1 MGVYEVSML
10 RLGRRGKG
18 MPQIA
23 GIIGV
28 LAFGFSVAQAAGDTT
43 RSVAFTDVTVVPM
56 DRERLIEHQTV
67 LVRGDQIAAIGPVAS
82 VRVPAGIERVDG
94 RQKYLMPGIAEMH
107 AHVPGQDS
115 PAAVE
120 FMALYVLTGATT
132 IRGMLGTPYQHELR
146 RRIENGEILGP
157 TLFMVA
163 PPFSGNSTRTADE
176 ARRKVREYAAAGYHV
191 LKIFPPMSRDVYDAI
206 TSTARTVGIRYA
218 GHVPPEVGLRHA
230 IEERQSVEHLDGYV
244 EASRGDERA
253 IADLAGATREAGI
266 WNSAT
271 MDVWKTLLGTRS
283 LDDLRRRPEL
293 QYLPRPMVEEWA
305 RETAELSRSSLG
317 RRALE
322 RIGVRRS
329 AKDIIALRDRILEA
343 LYRAGAGLIL
353 GADSPQV
360 FSVPGFSLEHEM
372 RAMVQAGVPTY
383 AVLEAATKNPA
394 AFFGQEAEFG
404 TVAVGKRADLILAE
418 GNPLEDVGNV
428 HRQAGVM
435 VRGRWLPKDEIQ
447 RRLDEIARKWRGG
460 VR

>member
-10 RLGRRGKG
+10 GLGRRGTG
-18 MPQIA
+18 MPQIV

-28 LAFGFSVAQAAGDTT
+28 LAFGFSVAPAAADTT

-56 DRERLIEHQTV
+56 DRERLLEHQTV
-67 LVRGDQIAAIGPVAS
+67 LVQGDRIAAIGPVDS

-107 AHVPGQDS
+107 AHVPGPDS

-132 IRGMLGTPYQHELR
+132 IRGMLGTSYQHELR
-146 RRIENGEILGP
+146 RRIESGEILGP

-163 PPFSGNSTRTADE
+163 PPFSGNSTPTADE
-176 ARRKVREYAAAGYHV
+176 ARKKVREYAAAGYHV
-191 LKIFPPMSRDVYDAI
+191 LKIFPPISREVYDAI
-206 TSTARTVGIRYA
+206 TSTAREVGIQYA

-244 EASRGDERA
+244 EASRGNARA
-253 IADLAGATREAGI
+253 IEDLARATREAGI

-271 MDVWKTLLGTRS
+271 MDVWKTILGTRS
-283 LDDLRRRPEL
+283 LDELHRRQELQYVPRPMIEQWAKETTEFARSSLRRRVLEQMGL
-293 QYLPRPMVEEWA
+293 RP
-305 RETAELSRSSLG
+305 
-317 RRALE
+317 
-322 RIGVRRS
+322 S
-329 AKDIIALRDRILEA
+329 AMEVVALRDRILHA

-360 FSVPGFSLEHEM
+360 YSVPGFSLAHEM
-372 RAMVQAGVPTY
+372 GAMVHAGLPIY
-383 AVLEAATKNPA
+383 AVLEAATKNA
-394 AFFGQEAEFG
+394 SAFFRQEAEFG
-404 TVAVGKRADLILAE
+404 TVEVGKRADLILVE
-418 GNPLEDVGNV
+418 GNPLEDIRNV

-435 VRGRWLPKDEIQ
+435 VRGRWLPKHEIQ
-447 RRLDEIARKWRGG
+447 RRLDEIAQKWR
-460 VR
+460 

>member
-1 MGVYEVSML
+1 MQWILVIVAVLM
-10 RLGRRGKG
+10 
-18 MPQIA
+18 
-23 GIIGV
+23 IGFCV
-28 LAFGFSVAQAAGDTT
+28 PQAAGDTA
-43 RSVAFTDVTVVPM
+43 RWFAFTDVTVVPM
-56 DRERLIEHQTV
+56 DRERLLERQTV
-67 LVRGDQIAAIGPVAS
+67 LIRGDRIAAIGAADSIP
-82 VRVPAGIERVDG
+82 VPAGTARVDG

-107 AHVPGQDS
+107 AHVPGEDS

-120 FMALYVLTGATT
+120 MMALYALTGATT
-132 IRGMLGTPYQHELR
+132 IRAMLGTPYQHELR

-163 PPFSGNSTRTADE
+163 PPFSGHSTRTADE

-253 IADLAGATREAGI
+253 IADLARATREAGI

-305 RETAELSRSSLG
+305 KQTAELSRGGLG

-322 RIGVRRS
+322 QMGVRRS
-329 AKDIIALRDRILEA
+329 AMDIIALRDQILLA
-343 LYRAGAGLIL
+343 LYRTGAGLIL

-360 FSVPGFSLEHEM
+360 YSVPGFSLGHEM

-383 AVLEAATKNPA
+383 AVLEAATKNAA

-404 TVAVGKRADLILAE
+404 TVAVGKRADLILVE
-418 GNPLEDVGNV
+418 GNPLEDVRNV

-447 RRLDEIARKWRGG
+447 RMLDEIARKWR
-460 VR
+460 

>member
-1 MGVYEVSML
+1 MQGIVVIVAVLMVGFCVS
-10 RLGRRGKG
+10 
-18 MPQIA
+18 QT
-23 GIIGV
+23 
-28 LAFGFSVAQAAGDTT
+28 AGDTA
-43 RSVAFTDVTVVPM
+43 RWFAFTDVTVVPM
-56 DRERLIEHQTV
+56 DRQRLLQHQTV
-67 LVRGDQIAAIGPVAS
+67 LIRGDRIAAIGAADSIP
-82 VRVPAGIERVDG
+82 VPAGTARVDG

-107 AHVPGQDS
+107 AHVPGEDS
-115 PAAVE
+115 PAVVE
-120 FMALYVLTGATT
+120 IMALYALTGATT
-132 IRGMLGTPYQHELR
+132 IRAMMGTPYQHELR

-253 IADLAGATREAGI
+253 IADLARATREAGI

-293 QYLPRPMVEEWA
+293 QYLPRPMVEGWA
-305 RETAELSRSSLG
+305 KQTAELSRGGLG

-322 RIGVRRS
+322 QMGVRRS
-329 AKDIIALRDRILEA
+329 AMDIIALRDRILLA
-343 LYRAGAGLIL
+343 LYRTGAGLIL
-353 GADSPQV
+353 GADSPQAY
-360 FSVPGFSLEHEM
+360 SVPGFSLGHEM

-383 AVLEAATKNPA
+383 AVLEAGTKNAA

-404 TVAVGKRADLILAE
+404 TVAVGKRADLILVE
-418 GNPLEDVGNV
+418 GNPLEDVRNV

-435 VRGRWLPKDEIQ
+435 VRGRWLPKEDIQ
-447 RRLDEIARKWRGG
+447 RMLDEIARKWR
-460 VR
+460 